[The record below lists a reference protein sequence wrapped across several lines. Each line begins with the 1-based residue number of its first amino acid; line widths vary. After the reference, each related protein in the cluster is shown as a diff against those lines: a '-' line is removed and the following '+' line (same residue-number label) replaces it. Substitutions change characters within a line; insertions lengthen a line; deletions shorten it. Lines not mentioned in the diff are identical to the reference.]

1 MGGSGWRVDMKATNS
16 VEKGHGWCRTVG
28 KDWAKRRNNTTGD
41 SSDKGTFLG
50 RSPGPS
56 TKDLKKVQ
64 VRLGCLARKRKSV
77 TQETHA
83 REPRGSGG
91 HLCHVAR

>member
-1 MGGSGWRVDMKATNS
+1 MGGAGQLGRIGRSAETPQQ
-16 VEKGHGWCRTVG
+16 E
-28 KDWAKRRNNTTGD
+28 TG
-41 SSDKGTFLG
+41 SEKGTFLG

-56 TKDLKKVQ
+56 TKDLNKVQ

-77 TQETHA
+77 TQETHG

-91 HLCHVAR
+91 HLCHVARW